1 MFAAWR
7 SPDRLLLVECSAIGR
22 VGRRRWIVLVQT
34 GAQSGRS
41 QLVLGLSSQTDGHAR
56 IGEGLID
63 ESPDASA
70 STGDEH
76 D

>member
-1 MFAAWR
+1 M
-7 SPDRLLLVECSAIGR
+7 
-22 VGRRRWIVLVQT
+22 LVQT

-63 ESPDASA
+63 EPPDASA
-70 STGDEH
+70 SAGDEH